1 MRNWL
6 VPLAALGLALPG
18 PALACTYSQVPEAVG
33 QGSAEFFARRTVEE
47 AAYVDL
53 VVVEDD
59 GTHPMGE
66 PPTGILTLR
75 SIARL
80 KGNGA
85 DRFSLFGT
93 GLTLSADAERVFN
106 SPLEHFT
113 REDGRVTA
121 FAYNEERP
129 GRLFPQDGPAPPVAM
144 NSCSPPTIAAE
155 TGRFYVVMRGADGR
169 LLRQVELYHGVTSPA
184 FAFVPVTL
192 GDGDVWLRAV
202 HGASSGTGEAV
213 SATARVLHLRPG
225 TDPALVEAALRRAGV
240 TATAAFVRRGD
251 WWDEV
256 RPIGTEAAAPWLG
269 RAVPFAAARGRGGI
283 GDPHHGAAEFLRP
296 HLTQM
301 AAYGGMAYEVA
312 HAFTSSVRHAQRAG
326 AAEPVLAAIELSG
339 SADALASLA
348 EEGFADGFRPLP
360 ARDTD
365 GSALV
370 VPGDTEEARFA
381 AMQALDRDIWLLNG
395 GGGNR
400 PGTLPR

>member
-1 MRNWL
+1 MRKWL
-6 VPLAALGLALPG
+6 VPVAAIGLVFTS
-18 PALACTYSQVPEAVG
+18 PALACSYSQVPEAVG
-33 QGSAEFFARRTVEE
+33 QGSAEFFARRMVEQ

-53 VVVEDD
+53 VLVEDD
-59 GTHPMGE
+59 GTRPMGE

-106 SPLEHFT
+106 APLEHFT
-113 REDGRVTA
+113 RDDGRVTA
-121 FAYNEERP
+121 FPYNEERP
-129 GRLFPQDGPAPPVAM
+129 GRLFPQDGPAPPMAM
-144 NSCSPPTIAAE
+144 NSCSPPEIAAA

-169 LLRQVELYHGVTSPA
+169 LLRQVELYEGVTSPA

-192 GDGDVWLRAV
+192 RDHDVWLRAV
-202 HGASSGTGEAV
+202 HGASAGTGRAI
-213 SATARVLHLRPG
+213 SAPARVLHLRPG
-225 TDPALVEAALRRAGV
+225 SDPVRIEAALRRAGV
-240 TATAAFVRRGD
+240 TATAAFVRQGD

-256 RPIGTEAAAPWLG
+256 RPASGEAAAPWLA
-269 RAVPFAAARGRGGI
+269 RAVPLAAARGRGGI
-283 GDPHHGAAEFLRP
+283 GDPHHGAAEFLQP

-301 AAYGGMAYEVA
+301 AVYGGMAYEVA
-312 HAFTSSVRHAQRAG
+312 NAFTSSVRRTQRADT
-326 AAEPVLAAIELSG
+326 AEPVLAAIELSG

-348 EEGFADGFRPLP
+348 EEGFAVGFGPLP
-360 ARDTD
+360 ARETD

-381 AMQALDRDIWLLNG
+381 AMQALDRAIWLLNG

-400 PGTLPR
+400 AGTLP